1 MVQSVLTDQPTD
13 RPLGQS
19 SSERFYEA
27 MRFHLAFL
35 FQQFV
40 VWFDLAWLGY
50 CRRCRILSINTSIK
64 FQSNSQGIPTR
75 SAYILSSK
83 ITCRHLQA
91 LSVSQS
97 VRPCGPSSALASSQP
112 LKPLKTKHIKSN
124 SHGPHLH
131 HCQHHRHHLSLVE
144 YLHLIYCSSC
154 TSNRQPCGDGYTLL
168 ESSRSKFIYECIQT

>member
-97 VRPCGPSSALASSQP
+97 VRPSMWTIISVSVIVASEAAEDKTYQKQFTRATSSPLPTSSSSSQLGRVSP
-112 LKPLKTKHIKSN
+112 SHLLLQLHIQSATMWGWIYAARIKSV
-124 SHGPHLH
+124 
-131 HCQHHRHHLSLVE
+131 QV
-144 YLHLIYCSSC
+144 YL
-154 TSNRQPCGDGYTLL
+154 
-168 ESSRSKFIYECIQT
+168 

>member
-40 VWFDLAWLGY
+40 VWLGY

-97 VRPCGPSSALASSQP
+97 VRPSMWTIISVSVIVASEAAEDKTYQKQFTRATSSPLPTSSSSSQLGRVSP
-112 LKPLKTKHIKSN
+112 SHLLLQLHIQSATMWGWIYAARIKSV
-124 SHGPHLH
+124 
-131 HCQHHRHHLSLVE
+131 QV
-144 YLHLIYCSSC
+144 YL
-154 TSNRQPCGDGYTLL
+154 
-168 ESSRSKFIYECIQT
+168 